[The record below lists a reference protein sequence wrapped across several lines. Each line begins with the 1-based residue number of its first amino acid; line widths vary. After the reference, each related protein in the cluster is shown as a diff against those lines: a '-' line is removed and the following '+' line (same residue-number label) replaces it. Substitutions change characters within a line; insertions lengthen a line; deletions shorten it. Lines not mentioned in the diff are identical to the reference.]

1 MLTNIEPQSRCSERL
16 RLCMEHSVSDL
27 GLTEHHA
34 VAYGVQVPAELV
46 ELSNGV
52 VWGGGGSVSVGGWV
66 YC

>member
-1 MLTNIEPQSRCSERL
+1 
-16 RLCMEHSVSDL
+16 MEHSVSDL